1 MLQTLEARLALA
13 CAGELG
19 QIDFLRCS
27 ATGRSPAANPRP
39 SAAGFAGP
47 VWTTAH
53 PRKDDMCWGPPRL
66 RRSMIWVQGS
76 PRLRWAVFEV
86 TKCAARPCSPDYTYY
101 HRLSYRADGNKP
113 GKFNRDHGSRSPRSN
128 LKSAGARLAT
138 ATIGLR
144 RRVRNSTVI
153 AGSAYWASALKA
165 DGL

>member
-1 MLQTLEARLALA
+1 
-13 CAGELG
+13 
-19 QIDFLRCS
+19 
-27 ATGRSPAANPRP
+27 
-39 SAAGFAGP
+39 
-47 VWTTAH
+47 
-53 PRKDDMCWGPPRL
+53 
-66 RRSMIWVQGS
+66 MIWVQGS

>member
-19 QIDFLRCS
+19 QIDFAVVGYGEIAR
-27 ATGRSPAANPRP
+27 RQSPAIGRRIRGP
-39 SAAGFAGP
+39 SLA
-47 VWTTAH
+47 TAH

-86 TKCAARPCSPDYTYY
+86 TKCAARPCSPDYAYY

>member
-19 QIDFLRCS
+19 QIDFAVVGYGEIAR
-27 ATGRSPAANPRP
+27 RQSPAIGRRIRGP
-39 SAAGFAGP
+39 SLA
-47 VWTTAH
+47 TAH

-86 TKCAARPCSPDYTYY
+86 TKCAARPCSPDYAYY

-128 LKSAGARLAT
+128 LKSAGGRLAT

>member
-19 QIDFLRCS
+19 QIDFAVVGYGEIAR
-27 ATGRSPAANPRP
+27 RQSPAIGRRIRGP
-39 SAAGFAGP
+39 SLA
-47 VWTTAH
+47 TAH

-86 TKCAARPCSPDYTYY
+86 TKCAARPCSPDYAYY
-101 HRLSYRADGNKP
+101 HRLSYRADDNKP

-128 LKSAGARLAT
+128 LKSAGGRLAT